1 MVIFT
6 TLILYVDFVQCVKS
20 DVNIFNLLPTHFV
33 ANIRHQQKIII
44 ITKMH
49 VPNLKLTETAELR
62 DSESVEHLFEF
73 EPVELKI
80 KSEYKNGHKK
90 R

>member
-1 MVIFT
+1 M
-6 TLILYVDFVQCVKS
+6 YV
-20 DVNIFNLLPTHFV
+20 L
-33 ANIRHQQKIII
+33 
-44 ITKMH
+44 
-49 VPNLKLTETAELR
+49 NLKLTETAELR
-62 DSESVEHLFEF
+62 DSESVEHLFEV